1 MHGTLDYLL
10 LLPMLKPLSRNCPN
24 CKTLRK
30 ATKVLTLCRLPPI
43 LLIHLKR
50 FSFKGPFTEKIETL
64 VDFPLNSLDLTGYM
78 PVPLPPGL
86 DKSSKGMYGTSAP
99 LSPEDSRRQ
108 TPPYKYDLFG
118 VTNHY
123 GTLSSGHCKCNS
135 SFRRSVPNTSTADTA
150 FVSSASGWRY
160 CDDSRITRAD
170 KSAVVVS
177 CAGGHISTQ
186 VLTYL

>member
-1 MHGTLDYLL
+1 
-10 LLPMLKPLSRNCPN
+10 
-24 CKTLRK
+24 
-30 ATKVLTLCRLPPI
+30 
-43 LLIHLKR
+43 
-50 FSFKGPFTEKIETL
+50 L

-78 PVPLPPGL
+78 PVPVPPGL

-123 GTLSSGHCKCNS
+123 GTLSSGHY
-135 SFRRSVPNTSTADTA
+135 TA
-150 FVSSASGWRY
+150 FISSASGWRY

-170 KSAVVVS
+170 KSAVVTK
-177 CAGGHISTQ
+177 AAYILFYKRTK
-186 VLTYL
+186 